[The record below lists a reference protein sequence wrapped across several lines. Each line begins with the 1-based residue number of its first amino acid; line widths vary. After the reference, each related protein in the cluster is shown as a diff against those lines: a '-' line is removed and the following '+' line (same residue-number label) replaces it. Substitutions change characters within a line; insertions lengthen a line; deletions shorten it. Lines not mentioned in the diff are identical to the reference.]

1 MTSRGLAL
9 ALMLLAAP
17 ALADDGAEA
26 ITAQAVERSQAAIGR
41 VLPGLAFTDAGNA
54 PFRLADH
61 KGKPLVIS
69 MVYTG
74 CADVC
79 PLIIDNLYKAVD
91 VAQEALG
98 KDAFT
103 TLTIGFDTAH
113 DTPERMASFARARG
127 VALPNWHFLAAD
139 KASIEAL
146 TVATGFTFIASAG
159 GFDHLA
165 QVTIVDQDGAIYAQV
180 FGGAFTPQAVVEP
193 LKDLVFGTRRPASLL
208 TRISERIRLFC
219 TVYNPNTG
227 RYYFNYSLFI
237 GIAIGIASLGLVAV
251 WLIREFRRPDRPV

>member
-1 MTSRGLAL
+1 MRRFGLAL
-9 ALMLLAAP
+9 TFVLLAAP
-17 ALADDGAEA
+17 ALADAGADA
-26 ITAQAVERSQAAIGR
+26 VATQAVKTSQAAIGR
-41 VLPGLAFTDAGNA
+41 VLPALTFSDVAGK

-61 KGKPLVIS
+61 KGTPIVIS

-103 TLTIGFDTAH
+103 TVTIGFDVAR
-113 DTPERMASFARARG
+113 DTPERMASFARERG
-127 VALPNWHFLAAD
+127 AALPNWHFLAAD
-139 KASIEAL
+139 KAGIEAL
-146 TVATGFTFIASAG
+146 TVATGFTFIPSAG

-193 LKDLVFGTRRPASLL
+193 LKELVFGNRRPASLL